1 METTTNYKLPQWVK
15 ADQIKMDDF
24 NGAFGKIDTALKA
37 NADAAAGA
45 ASAERVTAL
54 EQKWERGKVCRIA
67 WGTYTGAGNYGVE
80 HPNRI
85 ACDFTPALLAVY
97 NRDTNNITPVFA
109 FRDMTEFG
117 YNSSGGINAITW
129 GERGVSWYV
138 TSGNTMSVNYQM
150 NVSGKTYHYL
160 IIGYAAEDEAAE

>member
-80 HPNRI
+80 HPNSI

-109 FRDMTEFG
+109 FRDMAEFG
-117 YNSSGGINAITW
+117 FNSSGGVNTVTW

-138 TSGNTMSVNYQM
+138 NGGNTMSSHYQF
-150 NVSGKTYHYL
+150 NAAGATYHYL
-160 IIGYAAEDEAAE
+160 IIGYAPEDNANE